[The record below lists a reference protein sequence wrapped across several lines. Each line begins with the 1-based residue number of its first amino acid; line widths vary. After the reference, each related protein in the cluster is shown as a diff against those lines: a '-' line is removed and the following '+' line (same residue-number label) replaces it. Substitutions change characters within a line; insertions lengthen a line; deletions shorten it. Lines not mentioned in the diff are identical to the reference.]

1 MHELSRGDKHRSAA
15 MIRIVLV
22 VLLFFLSYAFV
33 KAAHHVDPN
42 AQPHAP
48 MHDQK

>member
-1 MHELSRGDKHRSAA
+1 VTGLNRGDKHRNAA
-15 MIRIVLV
+15 MVCIVLG

-33 KAAHHVDPN
+33 KAAHHVNPN